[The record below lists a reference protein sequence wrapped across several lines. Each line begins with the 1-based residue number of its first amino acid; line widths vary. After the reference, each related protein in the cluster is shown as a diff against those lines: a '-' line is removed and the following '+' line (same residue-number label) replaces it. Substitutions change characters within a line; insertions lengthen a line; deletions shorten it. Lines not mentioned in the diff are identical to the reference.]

1 MSRVALKWEYKFLGS
16 RGREGFGWKE
26 AEVLKGLSEI
36 LPAGQGILF
45 LFSPTIVM
53 QKQNRN
59 KPHLTI
65 QKINNYIIFFLLGFL
80 PLNALKYNDFSEQII
95 DDTFQK

>member
-1 MSRVALKWEYKFLGS
+1 M
-16 RGREGFGWKE
+16 
-26 AEVLKGLSEI
+26 KGLSEI

-45 LFSPTIVM
+45 LFLFFPTIVM

-65 QKINNYIIFFLLGFL
+65 QKINSYIIFFLLGFL
-80 PLNALKYNDFSEQII
+80 PLNTLKYNDFSEQII